1 MVSICPPV
9 KNPLVTNVS
18 QVAKSQIFTPLI
30 DAIPLNIGT
39 VKLPNISTLPE
50 IYADHKTSK
59 AFVGEEYQIANLV
72 AKEYPLTVVFRPHVK
87 SFPPLAN
94 KVYCPPS
101 RGTKPE
107 SCASTAN
114 KSSVVLQRLPLRLQN
129 DLENTPELS
138 RITPTVP
145 LLVPSLV
152 TKNCLIYAIEFE
164 I

>member
-1 MVSICPPV
+1 
-9 KNPLVTNVS
+9 LVTKVS
-18 QVAKSQIFTPLI
+18 QVGNSQIFTPLI
-30 DAIPLNIGT
+30 NAIPLSIGT
-39 VKLPNISTLPE
+39 VSVPTISALPA
-50 IYADHKTSK
+50 IYADHETSK
-59 AFVGEEYQIANLV
+59 AFVGDAYQIANLV
-72 AKEYPLTVVFRPHVK
+72 AKEYQFTVVLSPHVK

-94 KVYCPPS
+94 KVYCPSS